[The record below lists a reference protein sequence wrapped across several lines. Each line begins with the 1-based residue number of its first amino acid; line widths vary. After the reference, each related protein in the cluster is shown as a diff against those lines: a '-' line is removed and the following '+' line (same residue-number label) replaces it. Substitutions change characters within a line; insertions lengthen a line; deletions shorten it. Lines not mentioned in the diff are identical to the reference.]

1 MRRRRQSAR
10 QLLEH
15 AGRSPRPGFPVF
27 PRARIQPAPDSC
39 GRGKFR
45 GGLGFLR
52 RYEILKDGV
61 RLSFFSD
68 RFRLSTDGLFG
79 GEPGATGYLQVPRG
93 GKIIDLK
100 SKAAFDLVKG
110 DIVTLAVGGRGG
122 YGRAAERLQR
132 QIDDDVED
140 GIISDGVAREWKLVG

>member
-1 MRRRRQSAR
+1 
-10 QLLEH
+10 
-15 AGRSPRPGFPVF
+15 
-27 PRARIQPAPDSC
+27 
-39 GRGKFR
+39 
-45 GGLGFLR
+45 
-52 RYEILKDGV
+52 
-61 RLSFFSD
+61 
-68 RFRLSTDGLFG
+68 
-79 GEPGATGYLQVPRG
+79 LQVPRG

-110 DIVTLAVGGRGG
+110 DIVTLAVGGGGG